1 MTTTLLLV
9 AGILLLTP
17 SALAGFL
24 QARAKEPATA
34 ARWRVVHAGGTAGA
48 VQLLALAAV
57 WSRFPPGGLALAV
70 AVGIAASTWA
80 FFVGPLAR
88 AVGKPRLASAVNL
101 AGALVAGPAYLG
113 LPLLLLLLRRGRP

>member
-1 MTTTLLLV
+1 MPTTLLLV

-24 QARAKEPATA
+24 QARAKDPDMA
-34 ARWRVVHAGGTAGA
+34 ARWRVVYAGGTAGA
-48 VQLLALAAV
+48 VQLLALAAIG
-57 WSRFPPGGLALAV
+57 SRFPRGVLALV
-70 AVGIAASTWA
+70 VGLGIATSTWA

-88 AVGKPRLASAVNL
+88 ALGRPRLAAAVNL

-113 LPLLLLLLRRGRP
+113 LPLLLLLLPGGPP

>member
-1 MTTTLLLV
+1 MSATFLLV

-24 QARAKEPATA
+24 QARAKDPATA
-34 ARWRVVHAGGTAGA
+34 DRWRVVHAGGTAGA

-57 WSRFPPGGLALAV
+57 WSRFPQGWLALAV
-70 AVGIAASTWA
+70 GLGIATATWA

-88 AVGKPRLASAVNL
+88 ALGKPRLAAAVNL
-101 AGALVAGPAYLG
+101 TGALVAGPAYLG
-113 LPLLLLLLRRGRP
+113 LPLLLLLLPGGQP

>member
-1 MTTTLLLV
+1 MTTTFLLA

-17 SALAGFL
+17 AALAGFL
-24 QARAKEPATA
+24 QARAKDADAA

-57 WSRFPPGGLALAV
+57 WSHFPAV
-70 AVGIAASTWA
+70 AWTSAVAIGIAVSTWA

-88 AVGKPRLASAVNL
+88 ALGKARLASAVNL
-101 AGALVAGPAYLG
+101 AGALVALPAYLG
-113 LPLLLLLLRRGRP
+113 LPLLLLR